1 MGGFYGSPEFS
12 ASVLQDRVEL
22 GFHFSSVLV
31 PLLLQKSG
39 AGARNVYVYL
49 NGMSVFMSHDFS
61 RSILK

>member
-1 MGGFYGSPEFS
+1 MVPLS
-12 ASVLQDRVEL
+12 SVHLCYKTVRVDL

-49 NGMSVFMSHDFS
+49 NGMSVFMLRDF
-61 RSILK
+61 L